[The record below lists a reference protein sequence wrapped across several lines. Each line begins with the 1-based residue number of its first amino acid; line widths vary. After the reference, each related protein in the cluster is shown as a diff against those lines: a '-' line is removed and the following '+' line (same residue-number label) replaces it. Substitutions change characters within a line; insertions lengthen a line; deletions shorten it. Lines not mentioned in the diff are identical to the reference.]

1 MSDDD
6 DIIYVKRHKSIHY
19 GSLEEQER
27 ARLVASIA
35 NENSNDE
42 GGPLSVVAESSQIHI
57 SNGKYMKYEIAF
69 LSYEFICRIY
79 GIGGSYV
86 KR

>member
-6 DIIYVKRHKSIHY
+6 DIVYVKRHRSIHY

-27 ARLVASIA
+27 ARLAASNA

-42 GGPLSVVAESSQIHI
+42 GGPSNTGVESSQIHI
-57 SNGKYMKYEIAF
+57 SNGKYIYFFVMFF
-69 LSYEFICRIY
+69 LNLIIF
-79 GIGGSYV
+79 
-86 KR
+86 